1 MLSKPVAGATN
12 LGATSVA
19 ATRQVIQIDNT
30 SLQQTMQVRKHN
42 SAAEPVDI
50 TGSCVPGQW
59 AMWNGACDDR
69 GRFGRAGVGHDKG

>member
-50 TGSCVPGQW
+50 TGIV
-59 AMWNGACDDR
+59 
-69 GRFGRAGVGHDKG
+69 RARPMGYVERHES

>member
-30 SLQQTMQVRKHN
+30 SLQQTMQVRKQN

-50 TGSCVPGQW
+50 TGIV
-59 AMWNGACDDR
+59 
-69 GRFGRAGVGHDKG
+69 RARPMGYVERRL